1 MQTLISHATEE
12 SLEAYALNR
21 AGALQTERLEEHLL
35 ICEHC
40 CVALTAVDQEIQ
52 VMRLALNCN

>member
-21 AGALQTERLEEHLL
+21 AAVLQTERVEEHLL
-35 ICEHC
+35 LCERC
-40 CVALTAVDQEIQ
+40 CIALTGLDEEIQ
-52 VMRLALNCN
+52 VMRLALSRN

>member
-21 AGALQTERLEEHLL
+21 AGVLQTEHVEEHLL
-35 ICEHC
+35 ICERC
-40 CVALTAVDQEIQ
+40 CIALTALDEEIQ
-52 VMRLALNCN
+52 VMRLALN